1 MRRLAGARVFHPT
14 AAHMRPLHED
24 VARACVRLVG
34 AQRILI
40 FWPFLYSFG
49 PFSVLWSFN
58 LVP

>member
-14 AAHMRPLHED
+14 AVHMRSLHED
-24 VARACVRLVG
+24 AARARMRILS

-49 PFSVLWSFN
+49 SFVLLWS
-58 LVP
+58 

>member
-1 MRRLAGARVFHPT
+1 MHRLAGARVFHPT
-14 AAHMRPLHED
+14 ATHMRLFHED
-24 VARACVRLVG
+24 VARARVCLVG

-49 PFSVLWSFN
+49 PFSVMWSFN